1 MENNRLKEKII
12 MLIILGIFFIIYLQA
27 VTLFTAKS
35 YNLNGFYP
43 FYYSIIWAV
52 KAYHTD
58 MDVFNNLMKGYAAFL
73 IILLIG
79 LLVIARY
86 RYSAKN
92 KQKLNDSLHGSAR
105 WAGFDDIKKMG
116 LLSSEGVV
124 VGAFENKRI
133 FGKNKKHYLI
143 HNGAE
148 HILTYAPTRSG
159 KGVGL
164 IVPTLTTWKH
174 SVIAT
179 DIKGELWS
187 MTAGYR
193 QQYLNNIVMKFEPA
207 SKNSVKWNPLLEI
220 RKGDNEVSDA
230 QSIALL
236 IVDPMGKGLDDH
248 WVKTAYSLLTG
259 CILYLINDKEKQ
271 EKGQVSLSYLDK
283 MLSDPE
289 LPLQSLW
296 EAMSKSDNQVARQ
309 VGQDMKDKPENEA
322 GSIVSTAKSELAL
335 YRDPIVAKNTNTSD
349 FYVYDIMNSDT
360 PVSLYIVV
368 QPSDQ
373 TRISPLFRLLVNML
387 IRKNVSEFKFFQ
399 DDKFKDYSAL
409 EKAGRFLQGK
419 DTKRYNTIRGTGN
432 YKHRML
438 LMLDEF
444 PSLGK
449 MDEVQKALAYMAGYG
464 IKGYLIVQDLSQLQ
478 DKYGKNESITSN
490 CHIQN
495 AYAPNRNETAEYL
508 SKMTGETTIVDNNIS
523 VSSSGGLLS
532 KKSYSKSY
540 QHTKRNLLT
549 PDECLRLKGADK
561 NSKGEITRAG
571 EMLIF
576 VAGYPAIK
584 GRQALYFQNPVF
596 AARASIKAPEN
607 SDRLHSLD
615 KLKPASIKKEEIQET
630 VENEKTEDNNKVD

>member
-43 FYYSIIWAV
+43 FYYSIIWVV

-207 SKNSVKWNPLLEI
+207 SKNSVKWNPFDEI
-220 RKGDNEVSDA
+220 RVDTDDETADA
-230 QSIALL
+230 QSLALL
-236 IVDPMGKGLDDH
+236 IVDPQGKGLEDH
-248 WVKTAYSLLTG
+248 WVKSAYSLITG
-259 CILYLINDKEKQ
+259 CILYLIERRK
-271 EKGQVSLSYLDK
+271 KGNGEASLSALDK
-283 MLSDPE
+283 LISDTSRPLSE
-289 LPLQSLW
+289 LW
-296 EAMSKSDNQVARQ
+296 EDMKNSDNVIAKQ
-309 VGQDMKDKPENEA
+309 VGQDMLDKPENEG
-322 GSIVSTAKSELAL
+322 GSIVSTAKTELSL
-335 YRDPIVAKNTNTSD
+335 YRDPVVAENTSFSNFKVKD
-349 FYVYDIMNSDT
+349 LMNNDK
-360 PVSLYIVV
+360 PVTLYIVV
-368 QPSDQ
+368 QPKDIQ
-373 TRISPLFRLLVNML
+373 RITPIFRLLINMIIRVNVSDFTFQQSKPKEL
-387 IRKNVSEFKFFQ
+387 KAHQKFIRKI
-399 DDKFKDYSAL
+399 
-409 EKAGRFLQGK
+409 QGK
-419 DTKRYNTIRGTGN
+419 PTEEFASISGRGN
-432 YKHRML
+432 YKHRL
-438 LMLDEF
+438 LMMLDEF

-449 MDEVQKALAYMAGYG
+449 MDVVQTALAYCAGYG
-464 IKGYLIVQDLSQLQ
+464 IKCYLITQDLAQLQ
-478 DKYGKNESITSN
+478 EKYGKNEAITSN

-495 AYAPNRNETAEYL
+495 AYAPNKIETAEYL
-508 SKMTGETTIVDNNIS
+508 SKQTGETTVIEEYINESD
-523 VSSSGGLLS
+523 SGFLGR
-532 KKSYSKSY
+532 KSYSKNIQY
-540 QHTKRNLLT
+540 TKRSLLT
-549 PDECLRLKGADK
+549 PDECLRLKGAEKDGNLIK
-561 NSKGEITRAG
+561 KAG

-576 VAGYPAIK
+576 VAGFPAIK
-584 GRQALYFQNPVF
+584 GIQPLYFQEPVWQ
-596 AARASIKAPEN
+596 ARASILPPEK
-607 SDRLHSLD
+607 SDVIYD
-615 KLKPASIKKEEIQET
+615 DEYNITENIEENNELKGIEI
-630 VENEKTEDNNKVD
+630 

>member
-1 MENNRLKEKII
+1 MENSRLKEKII

-58 MDVFNNLMKGYAAFL
+58 MAVFNNLMKGYAAFL
-73 IILLIG
+73 IILFIG

-105 WAGFDDIKKMG
+105 WAGYDDIKKMG

-207 SKNSVKWNPLLEI
+207 SKNSVKWNPFDEI
-220 RKGDNEVSDA
+220 RVDTDDETADA
-230 QSIALL
+230 QSLALL
-236 IVDPMGKGLDDH
+236 IVDPQGKGLEDH
-248 WVKTAYSLLTG
+248 WVKSAYSLITG
-259 CILYLINDKEKQ
+259 CILYLIERRK
-271 EKGQVSLSYLDK
+271 KGNGEASLSALDK
-283 MLSDPE
+283 LISDTSRPLSE
-289 LPLQSLW
+289 LW
-296 EAMSKSDNQVARQ
+296 EDMKNSDNIIAKQ
-309 VGQDMKDKPENEA
+309 VGQDMLDKPENEG
-322 GSIVSTAKSELAL
+322 GSIVSTAKTELSL
-335 YRDPIVAKNTNTSD
+335 YRDPVVAENTSFSNFKVKD
-349 FYVYDIMNSDT
+349 LMNNDK
-360 PVSLYIVV
+360 PVTLYIVV
-368 QPSDQ
+368 QPKDIQ
-373 TRISPLFRLLVNML
+373 RITPIFRLLINMIIRVNVSDFTFQQSKPKKL
-387 IRKNVSEFKFFQ
+387 KAHQKFIRKI
-399 DDKFKDYSAL
+399 
-409 EKAGRFLQGK
+409 QGK
-419 DTKRYNTIRGTGN
+419 PTEEFASISGRGN
-432 YKHRML
+432 YKHRL
-438 LMLDEF
+438 LMMLDEF

-449 MDEVQKALAYMAGYG
+449 MDVVQTALAYCAGYG
-464 IKGYLIVQDLSQLQ
+464 IKCYLITQDLAQLQ
-478 DKYGKNESITSN
+478 EKYGKNEAITSN

-495 AYAPNRNETAEYL
+495 AYAPNKIETAEYL
-508 SKMTGETTIVDNNIS
+508 SKQTGETTVIEEYINESD
-523 VSSSGGLLS
+523 SGFLGR
-532 KKSYSKSY
+532 KSYSKNIQY
-540 QHTKRNLLT
+540 TKRSLLT
-549 PDECLRLKGADK
+549 PDECLRLKGAEKDGNLIK
-561 NSKGEITRAG
+561 KAG
-571 EMLIF
+571 EMLVF
-576 VAGYPAIK
+576 VAGFPAIK
-584 GRQALYFQNPVF
+584 GIQPLYFQEPVWQ
-596 AARASIKAPEN
+596 ARASILPPEK
-607 SDRLHSLD
+607 SDVIYD
-615 KLKPASIKKEEIQET
+615 DEYNITENIEENNELKGIEI
-630 VENEKTEDNNKVD
+630 

>member
-207 SKNSVKWNPLLEI
+207 SKNSVKWNPFDEI
-220 RKGDNEVSDA
+220 RVDTDDETADA
-230 QSIALL
+230 QSLALL
-236 IVDPMGKGLDDH
+236 IVDPQGKGLEDH
-248 WVKTAYSLLTG
+248 WVKSAYSLITG
-259 CILYLINDKEKQ
+259 CILYLIERRK
-271 EKGQVSLSYLDK
+271 KGNGEASLSALDK
-283 MLSDPE
+283 LISDTSRPLSE
-289 LPLQSLW
+289 LW
-296 EAMSKSDNQVARQ
+296 EDMKNSDNVIAKQ
-309 VGQDMKDKPENEA
+309 VGQDMLDKPENEG
-322 GSIVSTAKSELAL
+322 GSIVSTAKTELSL
-335 YRDPIVAKNTNTSD
+335 YRDPVVAENTSFSNFKVKD
-349 FYVYDIMNSDT
+349 LMNNDK
-360 PVSLYIVV
+360 PVTLYIVV
-368 QPSDQ
+368 QPKDIQ
-373 TRISPLFRLLVNML
+373 RITPIFRLLINMIIRVNVSDFTFQQSKPKEL
-387 IRKNVSEFKFFQ
+387 KAHQKFIRKI
-399 DDKFKDYSAL
+399 
-409 EKAGRFLQGK
+409 QGK
-419 DTKRYNTIRGTGN
+419 PTEEFASISGRGN
-432 YKHRML
+432 YKHRL
-438 LMLDEF
+438 LMMLDEF

-449 MDEVQKALAYMAGYG
+449 MDVVQTALAYCAGYG
-464 IKGYLIVQDLSQLQ
+464 IKCYLITQDLAQLQ
-478 DKYGKNESITSN
+478 EKYGKNEAITSN

-495 AYAPNRNETAEYL
+495 AYAPNKIETAEYL
-508 SKMTGETTIVDNNIS
+508 SKQTGETTVIEEYINESD
-523 VSSSGGLLS
+523 SGFLGR
-532 KKSYSKSY
+532 KSYSKNIQY
-540 QHTKRNLLT
+540 TKRSLLT
-549 PDECLRLKGADK
+549 PDECLRLKGAEKDGNLIK
-561 NSKGEITRAG
+561 KAG

-576 VAGYPAIK
+576 VAGFPAIK
-584 GRQALYFQNPVF
+584 GIQPLYFQEPVWQ
-596 AARASIKAPEN
+596 ARASILPPEK
-607 SDRLHSLD
+607 SDVIYD
-615 KLKPASIKKEEIQET
+615 DEYNITENIEENNELKGIEI
-630 VENEKTEDNNKVD
+630 